1 MPDEKQVLKDE
12 LNTLTNTLRTEVD
25 VKLKNFAPASEV
37 KELTDK
43 IIADQKE
50 IVSALA
56 DLKKPEVKF
65 VKGDVPQAVDPI
77 YTKNFFNWMRGHD
90 YERKALVSDATGQI
104 MLPEELEATIR
115 EGLPQL
121 NVIRNLATVRTV
133 GRQRVRVRAFSNA
146 PAVGWGKLELGAAV
160 PNTTLVPTEAYVYP
174 EDLNGL
180 VQVGVDELADS
191 DQNLAAYIANQFSI
205 AMANA
210 EEAAFAVGTGHA
222 FQQPVGIFTAG
233 GGITTVTNAAAGAV
247 TFEDIKALIAA
258 LPAQYRPGASFI
270 MHTQTE
276 LLLQLLREFAYDA
289 THFAG
294 FMWQPS
300 LVAGAPNTLCGYPV
314 YNNDSAP
321 QVGDGA
327 LQRIV
332 AFGNFKYGY
341 GIVDREGYSL
351 KQLNELYITGGLVG
365 FLATRRVTGAVMWP
379 DAMRIMIE
387 HA

>member
-1 MPDEKQVLKDE
+1 MADEKQVLKDE
-12 LNTLTNTLRTEVD
+12 LNGLTQTLRTEYD
-25 VKLKNFAPASEV
+25 HKLKSFAPASEV

-50 IVSALA
+50 IISALA

-65 VKGDVPQAVDPI
+65 VKGDVPKAVDPI
-77 YTKNFFNWMRGHD
+77 YTKNFFNWMRGND
-90 YERKALVSDATGQI
+90 YERKALISDATGQI

-121 NVIRNLATVRTV
+121 NVIRNLAQVRTV
-133 GRQRVRVRAFSNA
+133 NRQRVRVRAFSNA
-146 PAVGWGKLELGAAV
+146 PVVGWGKLELGAAV
-160 PNTTLVPTEAYVYP
+160 PNTTLVPAELYVYP

-210 EEAAFAVGTGHA
+210 EEAAFAIGAGHA
-222 FQQPVGIFTAG
+222 VQQPLGITAAG
-233 GGITTVTNAAAGAV
+233 AGITTSACVAGAV
-247 TFEDIKALIAA
+247 TFEEIKTLIAA
-258 LPAQYRPGASFI
+258 LPAQYRTGASFI
-270 MHTQTE
+270 MHTNTE
-276 LLLQLLREFAYDA
+276 LILQVLREFAYDA
-289 THFAG
+289 THFAA

-314 YNNDSAP
+314 YNNDSIL
-321 QVGDGA
+321 QVGAGA
-327 LQRIV
+327 TTRIA

-341 GIVDREGYSL
+341 TVVDREGMSL

-365 FLATRRVTGAVMWP
+365 FLATRRVTGAVTWP
-379 DAMRIMIE
+379 DAIRVLRE
-387 HA
+387 AT